1 MLLTNGAVNKDIK
14 SKKKKK
20 KKKKKMEIGFPEI
33 ISGNNFLDL
42 TCPRLLQ
49 IQFLLQF
56 WQL

>member
-1 MLLTNGAVNKDIK
+1 MILKNCFFNKEK
-14 SKKKKK
+14 KTKKKK

>member
-1 MLLTNGAVNKDIK
+1 MLLTNGAGNKDIK

-20 KKKKKMEIGFPEI
+20 KKMEIDFPEI

-42 TCPRLLQ
+42 TCPRPLQ